1 MLTVKRVPVSVLF
14 LVFLGFFTAMMQSSI
29 FWRLGQDQF
38 VYGTGAVISK
48 DNNNQEIVGNL
59 IGLAFMVS

>member
-1 MLTVKRVPVSVLF
+1 MLTVIRVPVSVLF

-29 FWRLGQDQF
+29 FWGLGQDQF
-38 VYGTGAVISK
+38 FYGTNTVISK